1 MATTRSDI
9 VIPEIFTPYLE
20 EQTTLRSAFLQSGI
34 ATPMAELNAEEGG
47 DYRTV
52 PSFTANLS
60 GDAEVMRDDRSATPS
75 KIGAESQRAIIMHR
89 IKAWTSRDL
98 ARMAAGA
105 DPMAAI
111 GNKAGAWIAN
121 QQQKD
126 LLSILDGCFG
136 PLTSNT
142 TGALKDLAV
151 DDGASGQ
158 AVLGP
163 STVARVRATL
173 GDAGGKLTTC
183 CMHSAIYYDLYERK
197 ALDFVTAADTAGSF
211 PDSANDA
218 VGGTYQN
225 AFGQVEIPI
234 FMGMRVIVD
243 DSVAAVSGKY
253 AVYFFAPGAIGT
265 GNQQGLRTET
275 DRDILAKEDA
285 MAVDWHNV
293 MHPMGVNY
301 KSTAP
306 VNPDR
311 DQLAT
316 ASNWDLVWELKN
328 IGIARATVISN
339 FD

>member
-1 MATTRSDI
+1 MATIRSDI
-9 VIPEIFTPYLE
+9 IIPEIFTPYLE

-34 ATPMAELNAEEGG
+34 VTPMAELNAEEGG
-47 DYRTV
+47 DYINV
-52 PSFTANLS
+52 PSFVANLT

-75 KIGAESQRAIIMHR
+75 KITAEKQRGIILHR

-98 ARMAAGA
+98 AQMAAGA

-126 LLSILDGCFG
+126 LLAILDGAFG

-142 TGALKDLAV
+142 TGCLKDLAI

-163 STVARVRATL
+163 STVARARAAL
-173 GDAGGKLTTC
+173 GDAGGKLTTV
-183 CMHSAIYYDLYERK
+183 CMHSAIYYDLYERR
-197 ALDFVTAADTAGSF
+197 AIDFVTAADTAGSF
-211 PDSANDA
+211 PDSATDA
-218 VGGTYQN
+218 VGGSYAN
-225 AFGQVEIPI
+225 AFGQVEVPT
-234 FMGMRVIVD
+234 FMGLRVIVD
-243 DSVAAVSGKY
+243 DSIAASSGNY
-253 AVYFFAPGAIGT
+253 AVYFFAPGAVGS

-275 DRDILAKEDA
+275 DRDILAKENA

-293 MHPMGVNY
+293 FHPMGISY

-306 VNPDR
+306 VNPERSD
-311 DQLAT
+311 LST
-316 ASNWDLVWELKN
+316 AANWELVWELKN
-328 IGIARATVISN
+328 IGVARATVISN